1 MTEHWQIFGVLVSL
15 LAGWSLIILQTIK
28 TIVVRQFAGLEKR
41 FVALEKIAEKQQCLE
56 RELLEMKANLPESYV
71 RREDFI
77 RYEVAINAKL
87 DRLGDYM
94 MRANRGLE

>member
-1 MTEHWQIFGVLVSL
+1 MTETWQIFGVLVTL
-15 LAGWSLIILQTIK
+15 VAGWSLVILQTIR
-28 TIVVRQFAGLEKR
+28 TIVAKQFAGLEKR
-41 FVALEKIAEKQQCLE
+41 FMALEKIAEKQQGLE

-87 DRLGDYM
+87 DRLGDHM